1 MQRLTKSPCGKLVP
15 TIERQM
21 AFVPDPL
28 PRELQL
34 SPELVLLLDN
44 ASRAVSTLAGVGET
58 VPNPHLLAR
67 PFARREAVLS
77 SRIEGT
83 VASLSDVFKYEAGSR
98 RQMSDDDTVEVFNY
112 VRALEYGIQRL
123 NEIPISFRLVN
134 ELHEML
140 MSDVRGEDKFPGK
153 FRGEQVWIGAP
164 GSRIQE
170 ARFIPPPPM
179 YLRDSFYDWE
189 DFVNNS
195 QRLPPLVRCAL
206 MHYQIETIH
215 PYSDGNGRIGRLMIT
230 LFLCATK
237 ILTTPLLY
245 LSAYF
250 ERDRQRYYDELFNV
264 SLTGDWE
271 RWLSYFLQ
279 GIYVEARDVLTRIR
293 HVRHLE
299 EEWRTL
305 LLNRREP
312 SSGLRLLEELFA
324 NPVVT
329 ASRVSELLG
338 VSDPG
343 ARRILNRLID
353 AGILSRIEDTWP
365 NLYIAQHLIDE
376 INRPIEHPD
385 NQNRVQARLFI

>member
-1 MQRLTKSPCGKLVP
+1 MQRLNESPCGRLVP

-21 AFVPDPL
+21 AFVPASL
-28 PRELQL
+28 PRELRL
-34 SPELVLLLDN
+34 SPELVLLLDG

-83 VASLSDVFKYEAGSR
+83 VASLSDVFKYEAVSKR
-98 RQMSDDDTVEVFNY
+98 RASDGDTAEVFNY

-123 NEIPISFRLVN
+123 DNLPISFRLVN
-134 ELHEML
+134 ELHEIL
-140 MSDVRGEDKFPGK
+140 MAGVRGENRSPGR
-153 FRGEQVWIGAP
+153 FREEQVWIGAP
-164 GSRIQE
+164 ESRIQE

-179 YLRDSFYDWE
+179 YLRDLFYNWE

-195 QRLPPLVRCAL
+195 QRLPPLIRCAL

-215 PYSDGNGRIGRLMIT
+215 PFSDGNGRIGRLMIT

-250 ERDRQRYYDELFNV
+250 ERNREKYYDELFNV

-271 RWLSYFLQ
+271 RWLTYFLQ
-279 GIYVEARDVLTRIR
+279 GIYIESRDVLARIR
-293 HVRHLE
+293 HVRQLE
-299 EEWRTL
+299 DEWRTL
-305 LLNRREP
+305 LLDRRE
-312 SSGLRLLEELFA
+312 SSNGLRLLEELFA

-343 ARRILNRLID
+343 ARRVLKRLID
-353 AGILSRIEDTWP
+353 AGILSRIEGTWP
-365 NLYIAQHLIDE
+365 NLYIAQQLIDE
-376 INRPIEHPD
+376 INRPIEQQD
-385 NQNRVQARLFI
+385 DLDRVQARLF

>member
-1 MQRLTKSPCGKLVP
+1 
-15 TIERQM
+15 
-21 AFVPDPL
+21 
-28 PRELQL
+28 
-34 SPELVLLLDN
+34 
-44 ASRAVSTLAGVGET
+44 
-58 VPNPHLLAR
+58 
-67 PFARREAVLS
+67 
-77 SRIEGT
+77 
-83 VASLSDVFKYEAGSR
+83 
-98 RQMSDDDTVEVFNY
+98 
-112 VRALEYGIQRL
+112 
-123 NEIPISFRLVN
+123 
-134 ELHEML
+134 
-140 MSDVRGEDKFPGK
+140 
-153 FRGEQVWIGAP
+153 
-164 GSRIQE
+164 
-170 ARFIPPPPM
+170 M

-312 SSGLRLLEELFA
+312 SSGLQLLEELFA

-385 NQNRVQARLFI
+385 NQDRVQSRLFI